1 MKIFI
6 YIIIALS
13 AGLLI
18 FNVTKL
24 DFNNLFYGDSSVALI
39 GVVAAACAI
48 ILMCILLVS
57 RKIAKKSKR

>member
-13 AGLLI
+13 AVMLI
-18 FNVTKL
+18 FNLTKL
-24 DFNNLFYGDSSVALI
+24 DFDHLFDGDSSVALI
-39 GVVAAACAI
+39 GVFSAACAI
-48 ILMCILLVS
+48 ALMCILLVS